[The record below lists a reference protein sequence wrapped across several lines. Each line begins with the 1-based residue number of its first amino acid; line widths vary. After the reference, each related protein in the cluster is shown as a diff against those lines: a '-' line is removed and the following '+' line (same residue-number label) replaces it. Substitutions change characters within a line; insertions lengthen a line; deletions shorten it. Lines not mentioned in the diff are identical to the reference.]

1 MTTETQK
8 IKINFSIL
16 NITSIV
22 NIMKMEDFLSI
33 SQVDTHMIGIV
44 YLFSIGNLDLTIKY
58 FDTSN

>member
-58 FDTSN
+58 FDT